1 MAANREVVERAY
13 AAFGQGD
20 IPALLDLL
28 DEGVEWSSPKTLPQG
43 GSFRG
48 KDGVGTFFAGIG
60 AAWDPLEVEIEVIDD
75 LGSDLVV
82 GLVHLSGS
90 LRGGGSAEYGAA
102 HVFTVQGNK
111 ITRFREY
118 VDADGAIAG

>member
-1 MAANREVVERAY
+1 MAANREVVESAY
-13 AAFGQGD
+13 AAFSKGD

-28 DEGVEWSSPKTLPQG
+28 DEQVEWSSPKTLPQG

-48 KDGVGTFFAGIG
+48 KDGVGDFFVGVG
-60 AAWDPLEVEIEVIDD
+60 AAWDPLELEVEVVDD
-75 LGSDLVV
+75 LGNDLVV

-90 LRGGGSAEYGAA
+90 LRGGGSAGYGAT
-102 HVFTVQGNK
+102 HVFTVRGSK

-118 VDADGAIAG
+118 VDADNAIAG